1 MSQVGEA
8 TISLKFD
15 TKSLAADMNSA
26 EKTVQNAGTSSG
38 RAFGDAWS
46 VAAGALI
53 AKSVAKIA
61 TAVSSQLD
69 NAIAR
74 VDTLN
79 NSQKVFNA
87 MGYAADDV
95 SKSMDTLKTYLD
107 GLPTSMTSAVSNVQS
122 LSASFGGIEKGTE
135 IFIDMNNAG
144 LAFGATS
151 AQIDNAITQLGQL
164 SMDGPL
170 DAQTWNSLRNSG
182 FGPVFAAM
190 AKEAGIT
197 VGQLKE
203 DFGGR
208 GSKTVGEFLEQLH
221 KLGTEGGAGMDSLAE
236 LARKNTAGIGTAFE
250 NVQNRISKAI
260 AKVID
265 HIGAENISGVINN
278 ISSHFG
284 DLADVIVGAMD
295 WIAQNWNVIEPIL
308 IGVTTFFTGLLA
320 MGIAQKVFAFLTT
333 LGTMLM
339 AHPILAIISA
349 VAAGAMLII
358 KNWTPIVAFFNG
370 VFSTIGELCGNAFDG
385 IGKGAEQAWNTITT
399 VFGTLAQFFGNIFT
413 AAWTNVKNVFSTG
426 GQIFMGIVDGILN
439 AFKAIVNTII
449 RGINSVV
456 AIPFNGINGFLSFL
470 RGIDILGLHP
480 FEWVQT
486 ISVPQIPYLA
496 TGGIVPDTKG
506 GQLIVAGEGGEDEWV
521 VPESKMASLISQI
534 NAGLDQQ
541 SETASAGRSIT
552 VNMYNNIASGLDA
565 DEIGQRM
572 LTSIRRTTL

>member
-15 TKSLAADMNSA
+15 TKELAAGMNSA
-26 EKTVQNAGTSSG
+26 EKTVQSAGTSSG

-53 AKSVAKIA
+53 AKGVAKITA
-61 TAVSSQLD
+61 TISSQFD

-95 SKSMDTLKTYLD
+95 SKSMDTLTSYLD

-122 LSASFGGIEKGTE
+122 LAASFGGIEKGTE
-135 IFIDMNNAG
+135 VFIDMNNAG

-151 AQIDNAITQLGQL
+151 AQIDNAIAQLGQL

-182 FGPVFAAM
+182 FSPVFAAM

-197 VGQLKE
+197 VGELKE
-203 DFGGR
+203 DFGADGT
-208 GSKTVGEFLEQLH
+208 KTVGDFLSQLH
-221 KLGTEGGAGMDSLAE
+221 KLGTEGGAGMESLSE
-236 LARKNTAGIGTAFE
+236 LAKQNTSGIGTAFE
-250 NVQNRISKAI
+250 NVQNRIGTAL

-265 HIGAENISGVINN
+265 YIGAENISGVINT
-278 ISSHFG
+278 ISSHFS
-284 DLADVIVGAMD
+284 DLADGVIGAMN
-295 WIAQNWNVIEPIL
+295 WVIQNWGIVQPIL
-308 IGVTTFFTGLLA
+308 VAIGAFFGSLLA
-320 MGIAQKVFAFLTT
+320 MGIGSKVLTFIKT
-333 LGTMLM
+333 LGTLVTG
-339 AHPILAIISA
+339 HPVIA
-349 VAAGAMLII
+349 VIALIAAGATLII
-358 KNWTPIVAFFNG
+358 QNW
-370 VFSTIGELCGNAFDG
+370 SG
-385 IGKGAEQAWNTITT
+385 ITE
-399 VFGTLAQFFGNIFT
+399 FFGNIFSSLGQAAQGAWNVITGIFGNLAGFFGSIFT

-426 GQIFMGIVDGILN
+426 GQIFMGIVDGILS

-449 RGINSVV
+449 KGINSVV

-470 RGIDILGLHP
+470 RGINILGVTP
-480 FEWVQT
+480 FGWVQN

-496 TGGIVPDTKG
+496 TGGIVPNTRG
-506 GQLIVAGEGGEDEWV
+506 GRMIVAGEGGEDEWV

-541 SETASAGRSIT
+541 TETAGAGRSIT

>member
-15 TKSLAADMNSA
+15 TKELAAGMNSA
-26 EKTVQNAGTSSG
+26 EKTVQSAGTSSG

-53 AKSVAKIA
+53 AKGVAKITA
-61 TAVSSQLD
+61 TITSQFD

-95 SKSMDTLKTYLD
+95 SKSMDTLKSYLD

-122 LSASFGGIEKGTE
+122 LAASFGGIEKGTE
-135 IFIDMNNAG
+135 VFIDMNNAG

-151 AQIDNAITQLGQL
+151 AQIDNAIAQLGQL

-182 FGPVFAAM
+182 FSPVFAAM

-197 VGQLKE
+197 VGALKE
-203 DFGGR
+203 DFSADGT
-208 GSKTVGEFLEQLH
+208 KTVGDFLDQLH
-221 KLGTEGGAGMDSLAE
+221 KLGTDGGAGMESLAE
-236 LARKNTAGIGTAFE
+236 LARKNTSGIGTAFE
-250 NVQNRISKAI
+250 NVQNRIGKAI

-265 HIGAENISGVINN
+265 YIGAENISGVINT
-278 ISSHFG
+278 ISSHFS
-284 DLADVIVGAMD
+284 DLADGVIGAMN
-295 WIAQNWNVIEPIL
+295 WVIQNWGIVQPIL
-308 IGVTTFFTGLLA
+308 VAIGAFFGSLLA
-320 MGIAQKVFAFLTT
+320 MGIGSKVLTFIKT
-333 LGTMLM
+333 LGTLVTG
-339 AHPILAIISA
+339 HPVIA
-349 VAAGAMLII
+349 VIALIAAGATLII
-358 KNWTPIVAFFNG
+358 NNW
-370 VFSTIGELCGNAFDG
+370 SG
-385 IGKGAEQAWNTITT
+385 ITE
-399 VFGTLAQFFGNIFT
+399 FFGNIFSSLGQAAEGAWNVITGIFGNLASFFGSIFT

-426 GQIFMGIVDGILN
+426 GQIFMGIVDGILS

-449 RGINSVV
+449 KGINTVV

-470 RGIDILGLHP
+470 RGINILGVTP
-480 FEWVQT
+480 FGWVQN

-496 TGGIVPDTKG
+496 TGGIVPNTKG
-506 GQLIVAGEGGEDEWV
+506 GRMIVAGEGGEDEWV

-541 SETASAGRSIT
+541 TETAGAGRSIT

>member
-15 TKSLAADMNSA
+15 TKELAAGMNSA
-26 EKTVQNAGTSSG
+26 EKTVQSAGTSSG

-53 AKSVAKIA
+53 AKGVAKITA
-61 TAVSSQLD
+61 TITSQFD

-95 SKSMDTLKTYLD
+95 SKSMGTLTSYLD

-122 LSASFGGIEKGTE
+122 LAASFGGIKKGTE
-135 IFIDMNNAG
+135 VFIDMNNAG

-151 AQIDNAITQLGQL
+151 AQIDNAIAQLGQL

-182 FGPVFAAM
+182 FSPVFAAM

-197 VGQLKE
+197 VGALKE
-203 DFGGR
+203 DFSADGT
-208 GSKTVGEFLEQLH
+208 KTVGDFLNQLH
-221 KLGTEGGAGMDSLAE
+221 KLGTEGGAGMESLAE
-236 LARKNTAGIGTAFE
+236 LARKNTSGIGTAFE
-250 NVQNRISKAI
+250 NVQNRIGKAI

-265 HIGAENISGVINN
+265 YIGAENISGVINT
-278 ISSHFG
+278 ISSHFS
-284 DLADVIVGAMD
+284 DLADGVIGAMN
-295 WIAQNWNVIEPIL
+295 WVIQNWGIVQPIL
-308 IGVTTFFTGLLA
+308 VAIGAFFGSLLA
-320 MGIAQKVFAFLTT
+320 MGIGSKVLTFIKT
-333 LGTMLM
+333 LGTLVTG
-339 AHPILAIISA
+339 HPVLAVISLI
-349 VAAGAMLII
+349 AAGATLII
-358 KNWTPIVAFFNG
+358 NNW
-370 VFSTIGELCGNAFDG
+370 SG
-385 IGKGAEQAWNTITT
+385 ITE
-399 VFGTLAQFFGNIFT
+399 FFGNIFSSLGQAAEGAWNVITGIFGNLASFFGSIFT

-426 GQIFMGIVDGILN
+426 GQIFMGIVDGILS

-449 RGINSVV
+449 RGINTVV

-470 RGIDILGLHP
+470 RGINILGVTP
-480 FEWVQT
+480 FGWVQN

-496 TGGIVPDTKG
+496 TGGIVPNTKG
-506 GQLIVAGEGGEDEWV
+506 GRMIVAGEGGEDEWV

-541 SETASAGRSIT
+541 TETAGAGRSIT
-552 VNMYNNIASGLDA
+552 VNMYNNIASSLDA

>member
-15 TKSLAADMNSA
+15 TKELAAGMNSA
-26 EKTVQNAGTSSG
+26 EKTVESAGTSSG
-38 RAFGDAWS
+38 RKFGDAWS

-53 AKSVAKIA
+53 AKGVAKITA
-61 TAVSSQLD
+61 TISSQFD

-122 LSASFGGIEKGTE
+122 LAASFGGIEKGTE
-135 IFIDMNNAG
+135 VFIDMNNAG

-151 AQIDNAITQLGQL
+151 AQIDNAIAQLGQL

-182 FGPVFAAM
+182 FSPVFAAM

-197 VGQLKE
+197 VGELKE
-203 DFGGR
+203 DFGADGT
-208 GSKTVGEFLEQLH
+208 KTVGDFLNQLH
-221 KLGTEGGAGMDSLAE
+221 KLGTEGGAGMESLSE
-236 LARKNTAGIGTAFE
+236 LAKQNTSGIGTAFE
-250 NVQNRISKAI
+250 NVQNRIGKAI

-265 HIGAENISGVINN
+265 YIGAENISGVINT
-278 ISSHFG
+278 ISSHFS
-284 DLADVIVGAMD
+284 DLADGVIGAIQ
-295 WIAQNWNVIEPIL
+295 WVIQNWAILSPIL
-308 IGVTTFFTGLLA
+308 IGITAFFTGLLA
-320 MGIAQKVFAFLTT
+320 MGIGSKVLTFIKT
-333 LGTMLM
+333 LGTLVTG
-339 AHPILAIISA
+339 HPVIA
-349 VAAGAMLII
+349 VIALIAAGATLII
-358 KNWTPIVAFFNG
+358 QNWSGITEFFGG
-370 VFSTIGELCGNAFDG
+370 VFSTLGQA
-385 IGKGAEQAWNTITT
+385 AEGAWNVITGI
-399 VFGTLAQFFGNIFT
+399 FGNLAGFFGSIFT

-426 GQIFMGIVDGILN
+426 GQIFMGIVDGILS

-449 RGINSVV
+449 KGINTVV

-470 RGIDILGLHP
+470 RGINILGVTP
-480 FEWVQT
+480 FGWVQN

-496 TGGIVPDTKG
+496 TGGIVPNTKG
-506 GQLIVAGEGGEDEWV
+506 GRMIVAGEGGEDEWV

-541 SETASAGRSIT
+541 TETAGAGRSIT

>member
-15 TKSLAADMNSA
+15 TKELAAGMNSA
-26 EKTVQNAGTSSG
+26 EKTVQSAGTSSG

-53 AKSVAKIA
+53 AKGVAKITA
-61 TAVSSQLD
+61 TISSQFD

-87 MGYAADDV
+87 MGYAAEDV

-107 GLPTSMTSAVSNVQS
+107 GLPTSMTSAVSNVQA

-190 AKEAGIT
+190 AKEAGVT

-208 GSKTVGEFLEQLH
+208 GSKTVGEFLDQLH

-236 LARKNTAGIGTAFE
+236 LARKNTSGIGTAFE
-250 NVQNRISKAI
+250 NVQNRIGKAI

-265 HIGAENISGVINN
+265 YIGAENISGVINN

-284 DLADVIVGAMD
+284 DLADMVIGFMQWV
-295 WIAQNWNVIEPIL
+295 IQNWAIFSPIL
-308 IGVTTFFTGLLA
+308 TAVTAFFAGLLA
-320 MGIAQKVFAFLTT
+320 MGIAKKVLTFVST
-333 LGTMLM
+333 LATMLVS
-339 AHPILAIISA
+339 HPILAVIAA
-349 VAAGAMLII
+349 VAAGATLII
-358 KNWTPIVAFFNG
+358 NNWSGITQWFGDLFGRITETAQGTWNAITTIFGQLASFFG
-370 VFSTIGELCGNAFDG
+370 TIFTN
-385 IGKGAEQAWNTITT
+385 AWN
-399 VFGTLAQFFGNIFT
+399 
-413 AAWTNVKNVFSTG
+413 NVKNVFSTG
-426 GQIFMGIVDGILN
+426 GRIFVGIADGILS
-439 AFKAIVNTII
+439 AFKAIVNAII

-470 RGIDILGLHP
+470 RGIDIMGLKP
-480 FEWVQT
+480 FGWVQN
-486 ISVPQIPYLA
+486 ISVPQIPQLA
-496 TGGIVPDTKG
+496 TGGIVPSTRG
-506 GQLIVAGEGGEDEWV
+506 GRMIIAGEAGEDEWV
-521 VPESKMASLISQI
+521 IPESKMASLISQI

-541 SETASAGRSIT
+541 TETAGAGRSIT

>member
-15 TKSLAADMNSA
+15 TKELAAGMSSA
-26 EKTVQNAGTSSG
+26 EKTVESAGTSSG
-38 RAFGDAWS
+38 RKFGDAWS

-53 AKSVAKIA
+53 AKGVAKITA
-61 TAVSSQLD
+61 TISSQFD

-95 SKSMDTLKTYLD
+95 SKSMDTLTSYLD

-122 LSASFGGIEKGTE
+122 LAASFGGIEKGTE
-135 IFIDMNNAG
+135 VFIDMNNAG

-151 AQIDNAITQLGQL
+151 AQIDNAIAQLGQL

-182 FGPVFAAM
+182 FSPVFAAM

-197 VGQLKE
+197 VGELKE
-203 DFGGR
+203 DFGADGT
-208 GSKTVGEFLEQLH
+208 KTVGDFLNQLH
-221 KLGTEGGAGMDSLAE
+221 KLGTEGGAGMESLST
-236 LARKNTAGIGTAFE
+236 LAKQNTSGIGTAFE
-250 NVQNRISKAI
+250 NVQNRIGKAI

-265 HIGAENISGVINN
+265 YIGAENISGVINT
-278 ISSHFG
+278 ISSHFS
-284 DLADVIVGAMD
+284 DFADVVIGAIQ
-295 WIAQNWNVIEPIL
+295 WVIQNWAILSPIL
-308 IGVTTFFTGLLA
+308 IGITAFFTGLLA
-320 MGIAQKVFAFLTT
+320 MGIGQKVITFIKT
-333 LGTMLM
+333 LGTLVTG
-339 AHPILAIISA
+339 HPVIA
-349 VAAGAMLII
+349 VIALIAAGATLII
-358 KNWTPIVAFFNG
+358 QNW
-370 VFSTIGELCGNAFDG
+370 SG
-385 IGKGAEQAWNTITT
+385 ISE
-399 VFGTLAQFFGNIFT
+399 FFGNIFASLGQAAEGAWNVIT
-413 AAWTNVKNVFSTG
+413 GIFGNLASFFGTIFTNAWTNVKNVFSTG
-426 GQIFMGIVDGILN
+426 GQIFMGIVDGILS

-449 RGINSVV
+449 RGINTVV

-470 RGIDILGLHP
+470 RGINILGVTP
-480 FEWVQT
+480 FGWVQN

-496 TGGIVPDTKG
+496 TGGIVPNTRG
-506 GQLIVAGEGGEDEWV
+506 GRMIVAGEGGEDEWV

-541 SETASAGRSIT
+541 TETAGAGRSIT